1 MAKIFRNRN
10 IRKNKEVLKELG
22 LPVSKRKFDRHVPN
36 TDKAVE
42 SNCTSPQKE
51 EIQSE
56 QLVNGEEVYLL
67 IEGKEIFK
75 ATFDSNETDTV
86 HGVPVQEGE
95 GRFFIT
101 KVLRGAI
108 KWDSFDSDTMSE
120 GAPILW
126 RIECLKRHAFN
137 KVKN

>member
-1 MAKIFRNRN
+1 MKFESCFIETYNVYINILAKIFRNRN

-75 ATFDSNETDTV
+75 ATSFDSNETDTV

-95 GRFFIT
+95 GRF
-101 KVLRGAI
+101 
-108 KWDSFDSDTMSE
+108 
-120 GAPILW
+120 
-126 RIECLKRHAFN
+126 
-137 KVKN
+137 

>member
-42 SNCTSPQKE
+42 SNCISPEKE
-51 EIQSE
+51 EIHSE

-67 IEGKEIFK
+67 IEGKEIFT

-86 HGVPVQEGE
+86 HGVPFQEGE
-95 GRFFIT
+95 GRFFY
-101 KVLRGAI
+101 
-108 KWDSFDSDTMSE
+108 
-120 GAPILW
+120 
-126 RIECLKRHAFN
+126 N
-137 KVKN
+137 

>member
-67 IEGKEIFK
+67 IEKKYLRQPFTQKKLTLSTGFLFKKE
-75 ATFDSNETDTV
+75 
-86 HGVPVQEGE
+86 
-95 GRFFIT
+95 
-101 KVLRGAI
+101 KVDFL
-108 KWDSFDSDTMSE
+108 
-120 GAPILW
+120 
-126 RIECLKRHAFN
+126 
-137 KVKN
+137 